1 MNKQLKIKI
10 MKSKNY
16 QKKNHLLIMLKKK
29 VKKDL
34 KKKYQ
39 GWIRVILMKLI
50 L

>member
-10 MKSKNY
+10 MKQKNK
-16 QKKNHLLIMLKKK
+16 QKKKHLLIMLKKK

-34 KKKYQ
+34 KKKFQ
-39 GWIRVILMKLI
+39 EWIRVIQMKLT